1 MELTFLKKQ
10 SNLTLK
16 VYQQI
21 IELMLNYEIVPG
33 QRLVFIDLAKQL
45 NVSRTPVNNALSIL
59 AQQGYLDFVPNQG
72 YSVHKLTQKE
82 AEDYYAIREVLEV
95 GFVGQA
101 IRNMTDKKL
110 QVLKKRKTA
119 YEKAIE
125 GHVTRKLFILDAD
138 FHSGILEM
146 MENDTLTAQYR
157 DICQKI
163 FLRFRTEDLRLNRIK
178 EIAEEHHQ
186 IFEAIRLK
194 DVDQS
199 KELLK
204 FHYKSSQKNLFPL
217 IFPSQQSRDLSGVRS

>member
-1 MELTFLKKQ
+1 MKKQ

-59 AQQGYLDFVPNQG
+59 AQQGYLNFVPNQG
-72 YSVHKLTQKE
+72 YSVRKSTQKE
-82 AEDYYAIREVLEV
+82 AENHYAIREVLEV

-101 IRNMTDKKL
+101 IRNMTDKNL
-110 QVLKKRKTA
+110 QILKKRKTD
-119 YEKAIE
+119 YEKAIT
-125 GHVTRKLFILDAD
+125 GNVTRKLFILDTD
-138 FHSGILEM
+138 FHAGILEM
-146 MENDTLTAQYR
+146 VANDILTAQYR

-163 FLRFRTEDLRLNRIK
+163 FLRFRTEDLRLDRIK
-178 EIAEEHHQ
+178 EIGKEHNE

-194 DVDQS
+194 DVEHA

-204 FHYKSSQKNLFPL
+204 LHHKSSQQNLFPI
-217 IFPSQQSRDLSGVRS
+217 IFPSGQ

>member
-1 MELTFLKKQ
+1 MKKQ

-16 VYQQI
+16 VHQQI

-72 YSVHKLTQKE
+72 YSVHKLTEKE
-82 AEDYYAIREVLEV
+82 AEKLYEIREVLEL
-95 GFVGQA
+95 GFIGKA
-101 IRNMTDKKL
+101 IRSITEKKL
-110 QVLKKRKTA
+110 QAFKKRKTD
-119 YEKAIE
+119 YENAIVT
-125 GHVTRKLFILDAD
+125 HVTRKLFILDTE
-138 FHSGILEM
+138 FHAGIVDM
-146 MENDTLTAQYR
+146 VENDILSAQYR

-163 FLRFRTEDLRLNRIK
+163 FLRFRTEDLRLNRIM
-178 EIAEEHHQ
+178 EIKEEHNQ
-186 IFEAIRLK
+186 IFEAICLK

-204 FHYKSSQKNLFPL
+204 LHYKTSRKNLFPL
-217 IFPSQQSRDLSGVRS
+217 LFTSQ